1 MKITAAQL
9 RRIIKE
15 ERVLYHISHKDKAK
29 IDTYA
34 DEQIARQEY
43 EKLNPTWGPDAGVTL
58 TRKNPD
64 DKIDTWTSSG
74 IWSNE
79 FPSVRKVPSATTEG
93 KTMKIKLGTLR
104 RIIRETVEQ
113 EMGSKSITPITAAD
127 YELLQKNGFGPVLGR
142 MRGAAEDRVR
152 NAATTDSPVT
162 LDDLIPDFNMTMQ
175 DFMRRQPD
183 RASQVAHITG
193 EQVAAYLIDIATTR
207 YNAAPGKSVSLDDD
221 PNDPNLVYD
230 PVTRTKKRV
239 GLGIGGG

>member
-1 MKITAAQL
+1 MKITASQL
-9 RRIIKE
+9 RRIIRE
-15 ERVLYHISHKDKAK
+15 EVTQTSSVPRRVLYHISHKNKAK
-29 IDTYA
+29 IDTYE
-34 DEQIARQEY
+34 DEKRARQEY
-43 EKLNPTWGPDAGVTL
+43 EKLNPTRGPDTGVTL

-64 DKIDTWTSSG
+64 GKTDTWTSSG

-79 FPSVRKVPSATTEG
+79 FPSVRTEG
-93 KTMKIKLGTLR
+93 KSMKIRLSELR

-152 NAATTDSPVT
+152 KAATTDSPVT

-193 EQVAAYLIDIATTR
+193 KRVAAYLIDIATTT
-207 YNAAPGKSVSLDDD
+207 YNNAPGKPVSPFGSDD
-221 PNDPNLVYD
+221 PAWD
-230 PVTRTKKRV
+230 PVTRTRRFSTN
-239 GLGIGGG
+239 